1 MSANPASHSRGEI
14 WRVNFDPTL
23 GSEIKKTRPAV
34 VISSDA
40 VGKLPVKLIVPMT
53 NWDEAFAKNFWH
65 IRIEPDSLNGL
76 SKTSAADAL
85 QIRCADRQ
93 RFRRYRLQENRTRSP
108 QGHVDDEPRVKTLP
122 ELPRRALWRSWP
134 RRSPSGEAD
143 RCFRLGGQGSR
154 SYRLS

>member
-1 MSANPASHSRGEI
+1 MSAPSASPGRGEI
-14 WRVNFDPTL
+14 WRVNFDPTI

-53 NWDEAFAKNFWH
+53 NWDEAFAQNFWH

-93 RFRRYRLQENRTRSP
+93 RFIEKMGRVSP
-108 QGHVDDEPRVKTLP
+108 AILEEIAAAVAAVVEYQ
-122 ELPRRALWRSWP
+122 
-134 RRSPSGEAD
+134 
-143 RCFRLGGQGSR
+143 
-154 SYRLS
+154 

>member
-1 MSANPASHSRGEI
+1 LSANPASPGRGEI
-14 WRVNFDPTL
+14 WRVNFDPTV

-53 NWDEAFAKNFWH
+53 NWDEAFAQNFWH

-93 RFRRYRLQENRTRSP
+93 RFIEKMGRVSP
-108 QGHVDDEPRVKTLP
+108 AILEEIAAAVAAVVEHQ
-122 ELPRRALWRSWP
+122 
-134 RRSPSGEAD
+134 
-143 RCFRLGGQGSR
+143 
-154 SYRLS
+154 

>member
-1 MSANPASHSRGEI
+1 MSASPASPSRGEI
-14 WRVNFDPTL
+14 WRVNFDPTI

-40 VGKLPVKLIVPMT
+40 VGKLPVKLIVPVT
-53 NWDEAFAKNFWH
+53 NWDEVFAQNFWH

-93 RFRRYRLQENRTRSP
+93 RFIEKMGRVSP
-108 QGHVDDEPRVKTLP
+108 AILEEIVAAVAAVVEHQ
-122 ELPRRALWRSWP
+122 
-134 RRSPSGEAD
+134 
-143 RCFRLGGQGSR
+143 
-154 SYRLS
+154 

>member
-1 MSANPASHSRGEI
+1 MSATPASPSRGEI

-40 VGKLPVKLIVPMT
+40 VGKLPVKLIVPVT
-53 NWDEAFAKNFWH
+53 NWDEAFAQNFWH

-76 SKTSAADAL
+76 TKTSAADAL

-93 RFRRYRLQENRTRSP
+93 RFIEKMGRVSP
-108 QGHVDDEPRVKTLP
+108 PILEEVAAAIAAVVEHQ
-122 ELPRRALWRSWP
+122 
-134 RRSPSGEAD
+134 
-143 RCFRLGGQGSR
+143 
-154 SYRLS
+154 